1 VGVNSREIRP
11 CFNGSGPSRGGS
23 PGEGEGR
30 GGGATPGGRAGSREG
45 AARPRRGGR
54 DGPAVTRRC
63 AAAGGHAA
71 ARGGGR
77 AAVRVARKRGP
88 RSGAPPRRPKA
99 PSWRCR
105 DARAFARMF
114 SGRPVRGARARAA
127 RRPAAPRAR
136 SLAHGFPLPAP
147 ALAPRA
153 RPARVPRAHPRR
165 KAPSGPRSGPPPP
178 RRPPPARGG
187 GEIRSGPAPPSPDL
201 NHLYNTQSF
210 SSVNLP
216 YRSACPPPRV
226 LHVSPPPRRGGC
238 PLGGSAAA
246 RARGP
251 RGGRAGPPPRSR
263 GPRSS
268 RSSCP
273 PAPPRGR
280 PPARAALSGAS
291 RPNRPRGRR
300 DAGGEDQNVPSPP
313 GEGTF
318 PPAPDSGTSSELPPV
333 YPEVLNSIRGEGET
347 SRKLVSG
354 ETMNGRD
361 HE

>member
-1 VGVNSREIRP
+1 MAQVPPAAGVPGKGKGGEAARRQGVGP
-11 CFNGSGPSRGGS
+11 AAAKGPRGPGGEDGTGRRSRGG
-23 PGEGEGR
+23 
-30 GGGATPGGRAGSREG
+30 A
-45 AARPRRGGR
+45 PR
-54 DGPAVTRRC
+54 PAVTRR
-63 AAAGGHAA
+63 
-71 ARGGGR
+71 RGEEDAPRFVSRGSGGR
-77 AAVRVARKRGP
+77 ARGRP
-88 RSGAPPRRPKA
+88 RAGRRHQAGGAETRGLLRACFRGAQSGARGLARPAGPPRRA
-99 PSWRCR
+99 PGHSRTGFR
-105 DARAFARMF
+105 SPPLLSPPARAQRACPARTPE
-114 SGRPVRGARARAA
+114 GRPRAVRARG
-127 RRPAAPRAR
+127 
-136 SLAHGFPLPAP
+136 H
-147 ALAPRA
+147 
-153 RPARVPRAHPRR
+153 
-165 KAPSGPRSGPPPP
+165 PPPP
-178 RRPPPARGG
+178 PPPPARGG

-313 GEGTF
+313 RGGDV
-318 PPAPDSGTSSELPPV
+318 PPRPRLWNLLRAPAGLS
-333 YPEVLNSIRGEGET
+333 
-347 SRKLVSG
+347 
-354 ETMNGRD
+354 
-361 HE
+361 